1 MLSDRAPLTIAANV
15 LESSSIQSVLR
26 SPSYHARGWQILDRW
41 AFSCPEQLRKLEADG
56 EVILLGRLL
65 EQQEI
70 EHQVLSSTA
79 GLEQCIH
86 GLAEHEVLA
95 MHEIRTG
102 L

>member
-1 MLSDRAPLTIAANV
+1 MLNNSVLLSIAANV
-15 LESSSIQSVLR
+15 LASASIESVLR
-26 SPSYHARGWQILDRW
+26 SSSYHARGWQILDRW
-41 AFSCPEQLRKLEADG
+41 AFNSPERLRRLEADG

-70 EHQVLSSTA
+70 EHQVLSSA
-79 GLEQCIH
+79 LGMEQRSR

-95 MHEIRTG
+95 FYEITTE

>member
-1 MLSDRAPLTIAANV
+1 MLSESAPLSIAAN
-15 LESSSIQSVLR
+15 LLARGTIESVLR

-41 AFSCPEQLRKLEADG
+41 AVSCPEQLRKLEADG

-70 EHQVLSSTA
+70 EHQVLNSTA
-79 GLEQCIH
+79 GLEQCSH

-95 MHEIRTG
+95 LHEIRTE